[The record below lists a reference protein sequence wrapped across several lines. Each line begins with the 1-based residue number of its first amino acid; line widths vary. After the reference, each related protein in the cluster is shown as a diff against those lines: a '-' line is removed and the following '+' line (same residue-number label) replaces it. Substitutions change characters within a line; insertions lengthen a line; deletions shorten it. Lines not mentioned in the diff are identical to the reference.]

1 MKSAGVRPTFQS
13 ATERNVSGRRR
24 PHRPRLKSPWRNI
37 QVNKRRVT
45 KPIMV
50 GDVKVGGDAP
60 ITVQSMTKTD
70 TRDVKATVT
79 QIKQLEEAGCEIIR
93 CAVPDMEAAK
103 ALADIKSQVRIPV
116 IADIH
121 FHHQLALESL
131 KSGVDCLRLNP
142 GNIRD
147 REKVE
152 TVVREAKARQVPIRI
167 GVNFGSLPPVG
178 GIGATRGISRHT
190 DGVNQLPKAG
200 EVQEGQYSVVDHMV
214 DTGLWEIGIL
224 EDLDFDLIKI
234 SLKAFDIDTTVEAYR
249 RLATL
254 VPYPF
259 HLGITESGT
268 AKSGSIRSAIGLGM
282 LLYDGVGDTIRVS
295 LSDDPREEVYTGF
308 EILKSLEL
316 RKAGPVLVACPSC
329 GRADIDVIKL
339 ANTVDELL
347 KKTKSPIKVAVMG
360 CEVNGPGEAKDADVG
375 IAAGAGR
382 AIIFRKGRK
391 ARIVPENEMLSALM
405 EEVKLVEAEITT

>member
-1 MKSAGVRPTFQS
+1 MQ
-13 ATERNVSGRRR
+13 
-24 PHRPRLKSPWRNI
+24 
-37 QVNKRRVT
+37 KRRVT
-45 KPIMV
+45 KPVYV
-50 GDVKVGGDAP
+50 GDVKIGGDAP

-70 TRDVKATVT
+70 TRDVAATVQ
-79 QIKQLEEAGCEIIR
+79 QIREVEEAGGEIIR

-103 ALADIKSQVRIPV
+103 ALADIRKQINIPL

-121 FHHQLALESL
+121 FHYQLALESL

-152 TVVREAKARQVPIRI
+152 AIALEAKARQVPIRI

-178 GIGATRGISRHT
+178 GIGATRGLSRHT
-190 DGVNQLPKAG
+190 DGVNMLPKAG
-200 EVQEGQYSVVDHMV
+200 EASEGEYTVVDHMV
-214 DTGLWEIGIL
+214 QTGLWEIGIL

-234 SLKAFDIDTTVEAYR
+234 SLKAFDIDTTVEAYK
-249 RLATL
+249 RLAKM

-259 HLGITESGT
+259 HLGITEAGT

-282 LLYDGVGDTIRVS
+282 LLYEGIGDTIRVS
-295 LSDDPREEVYTGF
+295 LSDDPREEIYTGM
-308 EILKSLEL
+308 EILKALEL
-316 RKAGPVLVACPSC
+316 RKEGTTLVACPSC
-329 GRADIDVIKL
+329 GRADVDVRAL
-339 ANTVDELL
+339 ANNVDELL
-347 KKTKSPIKVAVMG
+347 KSIKTPIKVAVMG

-382 AIIFRKGRK
+382 AIIFRKGQK
-391 ARIVPENEMLSALM
+391 ARIVDEADMLGALM
-405 EEVKLVEAEITT
+405 EEVRQVESEMAGAS

>member
-1 MKSAGVRPTFQS
+1 MQ
-13 ATERNVSGRRR
+13 
-24 PHRPRLKSPWRNI
+24 
-37 QVNKRRVT
+37 KRRVT
-45 KPIMV
+45 KPVYV
-50 GDVKVGGDAP
+50 GDVKIGGDAP

-70 TRDVKATVT
+70 TRDVAATVQ
-79 QIKQLEEAGCEIIR
+79 QIREVEEAGGEIIR

-103 ALADIKSQVRIPV
+103 ALAEIRKQINIPL

-121 FHHQLALESL
+121 FHYQLALESL

-152 TVVREAKARQVPIRI
+152 AVVLEAKARQVPIRI

-178 GIGATRGISRHT
+178 GIGVTRGLSRHR
-190 DGVNQLPKAG
+190 DGVNMLPKAG
-200 EVQEGQYSVVDHMV
+200 EASEGEYTVVDHMV
-214 DTGLWEIGIL
+214 QTGLWEIGIL

-234 SLKAFDIDTTVEAYR
+234 SLKAFDIDTTVEAYK
-249 RLATL
+249 RLAKM

-259 HLGITESGT
+259 HLGITEAGT

-282 LLYDGVGDTIRVS
+282 LLYDGIGDTIRVS
-295 LSDDPREEVYTGF
+295 LSDDPREEIYTGM
-308 EILKSLEL
+308 EILKALEL
-316 RKAGPVLVACPSC
+316 RKEGTTLVACPSC
-329 GRADIDVIKL
+329 GRADVDVRAL
-339 ANTVDELL
+339 ANNVDELL
-347 KKTKSPIKVAVMG
+347 KSIKSPIKVAVMG

-382 AIIFRKGRK
+382 AIIFRKGQK
-391 ARIVPENEMLSALM
+391 ARIVDEADMLSALM
-405 EEVKLVEAEITT
+405 EEVRKVESEMVDA